1 MLENIRS
8 YLVKIESV
16 LAAASLLLL
25 LLLSIVQVLARN
37 FFDMGFPDLDVIM
50 RYLILFVS
58 FLGAILAT
66 ERNTHIKIDIVSS
79 LLAGELRE
87 KLMRPIFFLSALVC
101 MAFFWYS
108 TLFWLDEWEFAP
120 VNEKW
125 SAPFSLIIPIGF
137 GLLAFHFLLL
147 CILGVDSRYKEQEK
161 KERPV

>member
-1 MLENIRS
+1 MYCRITRGSLTEKSELQEGQEITHILENIRS

-16 LAAASLLLL
+16 IAAASLLLL
-25 LLLSIVQVLARN
+25 LLLSMVQVLARN

-79 LLAGELRE
+79 LLREELRQ

-120 VNEKW
+120 VMKNG
-125 SAPFSLIIPIGF
+125 PH
-137 GLLAFHFLLL
+137 LL
-147 CILGVDSRYKEQEK
+147 R
-161 KERPV
+161 